1 MYSDVKGLQIDD
13 ESGPLS
19 ARENKWN
26 WKIFTFCYGSRF
38 HLNNLM
44 DDCYYTELLMFII
57 LAILAKPMQKLR
69 QMIFGY
75 LQNLKSFVSG

>member
-1 MYSDVKGLQIDD
+1 MLGRINGIGKYLRSVM
-13 ESGPLS
+13 
-19 ARENKWN
+19 
-26 WKIFTFCYGSRF
+26 SRF

-44 DDCYYTELLMFII
+44 DDCYSTELLMVII

>member
-1 MYSDVKGLQIDD
+1 VLGRINGIGKYLRSVM
-13 ESGPLS
+13 
-19 ARENKWN
+19 
-26 WKIFTFCYGSRF
+26 SRF